1 MSEEI
6 RITGT
11 DEEPRGIKGFLAD
24 VMDIAEAVVV
34 TFFLFFLIFAY
45 LFRPVTVSGDSMNP
59 TLLTED
65 KILIVSPLYQPKN
78 GQVVVI
84 DNYEAGLFSDPDQKE
99 IYRADGSKIILV
111 KRLIA
116 RGGQTIDIDFEK
128 GIVTVDGQQL
138 DEPYIAEATRSNG
151 GAFQYPLTVPEG
163 YMFVMGDNRNESM
176 DSRSPNVALIPEDEL
191 LGTAVVRYNRDEDDR
206 DSFKER
212 FDYLF

>member
-116 RGGQTIDIDFEK
+116 RGGQTIDIDFEN

-163 YMFVMGDNRNESM
+163 YMFVMGDNRGSSV
-176 DSRSPNVALIPEDEL
+176 DSRYSVFGCVPDENILGVVQFRLYPFDQPHQLVNPNA
-191 LGTAVVRYNRDEDDR
+191 
-206 DSFKER
+206 
-212 FDYLF
+212 